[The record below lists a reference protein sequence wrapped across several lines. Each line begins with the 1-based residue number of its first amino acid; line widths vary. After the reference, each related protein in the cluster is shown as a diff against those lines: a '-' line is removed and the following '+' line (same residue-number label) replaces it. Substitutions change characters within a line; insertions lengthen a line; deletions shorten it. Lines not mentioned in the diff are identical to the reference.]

1 MKAIGS
7 AIWHRSHQTSLR
19 LSSHTRRRKKPI
31 CRLDCALVVQ
41 FRDVRGHLYLPKNLY
56 FEATFQPGTVPS
68 VIDAFDQASCLASIT
83 LRTLRQCSVGDSDM
97 QLASRWQDPK
107 RLGVGFGSSEELA
120 DILSQCYSL
129 EHLHVHVVGWDKLG
143 LDRGSV
149 VINSASSSHNLTQG
163 I

>member
-1 MKAIGS
+1 
-7 AIWHRSHQTSLR
+7 
-19 LSSHTRRRKKPI
+19 
-31 CRLDCALVVQ
+31 
-41 FRDVRGHLYLPKNLY
+41 
-56 FEATFQPGTVPS
+56 
-68 VIDAFDQASCLASIT
+68 
-83 LRTLRQCSVGDSDM
+83 M

-149 VINSASSSHNLTQG
+149 AINSASSSHNLTQG